1 MTVKLMRAAAQTGEI
16 HGPPPVSCMYTKPAS
31 SSSEAAPADRP
42 VEEDA
47 LSSDEHAVEAPVTPK
62 LEPSLLSIILDSCS
76 IESLDDELE
85 EEAASSTTTPDDH
98 VNEHGRTAAKALAPL
113 FDLVSKSLLPLP
125 SAHATAVTDVP
136 KNPPWLLGVIGL
148 GAANAVM
155 ACVLTSLFE
164 GLGTIVALAL
174 LCMSVLGWEAQG
186 ARDLTRDRQAIEA
199 SHTCERAVL
208 DVELDAYRQACTG
221 PARQACTEPGASVAD
236 WRAIATAE
244 VRALRHST
252 MVSVSSAASFMRAG
266 ASRCESVHEL
276 PIAATPSLEQLGAQA
291 HAARILE
298 LSLRAARRLKSRRL
312 ALGFSSW
319 SAHGWRHSEM
329 RRRLRLCVACT
340 QRLVG
345 RSGVSV
351 RWALGQWRLCTH
363 RRLQALGQQKC
374 SDMLKYARQSKE
386 REELEAKARWDA
398 EDSRDAVA
406 ADYAHSRAAC
416 VAARAR
422 QAKAEKAAE
431 AAASRAVAAERTV
444 QVLLIQLQAAEAAAA
459 AEASLLRE
467 KHELGM
473 SAELAQASARSV
485 EMARELAN
493 ERTQRAVLETMLE
506 AQREEMHAAQ
516 VVALEA
522 RAQAAEMQQLHA
534 QLQVVLQ
541 SLPRDLQRAIFVAMS
556 LYRVARSSSSTDA
569 SADVS
574 VDASVDVDSSAK
586 PPDMHRV
593 AAAAPLMGTLE
604 RSTSMGTPLTGP
616 RQPQLQISP
625 SFTPSFTP
633 SSEEWI
639 DVQDARE
646 RKLRGAHAQPQP
658 DAEPSLVTSD
668 ARSSDVLPPP
678 PEGLL
683 TSLLPVGREML
694 HSVSPAQWKRMLEKK
709 MALQDR
715 PCPSSTRQA
724 TVQDRPGLSSARQA
738 ISRQSLKQPLPLLP
752 AASPPSRLERLGR
765 PSGRASSVSPNP
777 RTRMATRSSLGTS
790 PPKRVATAMPA
801 DSEPSPPAATL
812 GQPST
817 STSTTMVHAARAA
830 ALAAASWMPPG
841 SKEPM

>member
-1 MTVKLMRAAAQTGEI
+1 
-16 HGPPPVSCMYTKPAS
+16 
-31 SSSEAAPADRP
+31 
-42 VEEDA
+42 
-47 LSSDEHAVEAPVTPK
+47 
-62 LEPSLLSIILDSCS
+62 
-76 IESLDDELE
+76 
-85 EEAASSTTTPDDH
+85 
-98 VNEHGRTAAKALAPL
+98 
-113 FDLVSKSLLPLP
+113 
-125 SAHATAVTDVP
+125 
-136 KNPPWLLGVIGL
+136 
-148 GAANAVM
+148 
-155 ACVLTSLFE
+155 
-164 GLGTIVALAL
+164 
-174 LCMSVLGWEAQG
+174 
-186 ARDLTRDRQAIEA
+186 
-199 SHTCERAVL
+199 
-208 DVELDAYRQACTG
+208 
-221 PARQACTEPGASVAD
+221 
-236 WRAIATAE
+236 
-244 VRALRHST
+244 
-252 MVSVSSAASFMRAG
+252 
-266 ASRCESVHEL
+266 
-276 PIAATPSLEQLGAQA
+276 
-291 HAARILE
+291 
-298 LSLRAARRLKSRRL
+298 
-312 ALGFSSW
+312 
-319 SAHGWRHSEM
+319 
-329 RRRLRLCVACT
+329 
-340 QRLVG
+340 
-345 RSGVSV
+345 
-351 RWALGQWRLCTH
+351 
-363 RRLQALGQQKC
+363 
-374 SDMLKYARQSKE
+374 
-386 REELEAKARWDA
+386 
-398 EDSRDAVA
+398 
-406 ADYAHSRAAC
+406 
-416 VAARAR
+416 
-422 QAKAEKAAE
+422 
-431 AAASRAVAAERTV
+431 VAAERTV
-444 QVLLIQLQAAEAAAA
+444 QVLLIQLQAAEAATA

-473 SAELAQASARSV
+473 RSV
-485 EMARELAN
+485 EMARELAS

-516 VVALEA
+516 VAALEA

-569 SADVS
+569 SADMS

-790 PPKRVATAMPA
+790 PPKRAATANA
-801 DSEPSPPAATL
+801 
-812 GQPST
+812 G
-817 STSTTMVHAARAA
+817 R
-830 ALAAASWMPPG
+830 
-841 SKEPM
+841 

>member
-1 MTVKLMRAAAQTGEI
+1 
-16 HGPPPVSCMYTKPAS
+16 MYTKPAS

-47 LSSDEHAVEAPVTPK
+47 HLSSDEHPVEAPVTPK
-62 LEPSLLSIILDSCS
+62 LEPSLLSIILESCS

-85 EEAASSTTTPDDH
+85 EEASSTTTPDDH

-113 FDLVSKSLLPLP
+113 FDLVSKTSPPPLQPVP
-125 SAHATAVTDVP
+125 SALATAVTDVP

-186 ARDLTRDRQAIEA
+186 GTRDLTRDRQAIEA

-208 DVELDAYRQACTG
+208 DVELDVYRQACTG
-221 PARQACTEPGASVAD
+221 LAESEPGASVAD

-266 ASRCESVHEL
+266 VSRCESVHEL

-319 SAHGWRHSEM
+319 SAHCWRHSEV
-329 RRRLRLCVACT
+329 RRRLRVCVACT

-374 SDMLKYARQSKE
+374 SDMLKHARQSKE

-459 AEASLLRE
+459 AAASLLRE

-493 ERTQRAVLETMLE
+493 ESTQRAVLETMLE

-516 VVALEA
+516 VAALEA

-646 RKLRGAHAQPQP
+646 RKLRGAQAQPQP

-752 AASPPSRLERLGR
+752 AASPPSRLERLRR

-790 PPKRVATAMPA
+790 PPKRAATAMPA

>member
-1 MTVKLMRAAAQTGEI
+1 MVQLINISCREVLMTAVL
-16 HGPPPVSCMYTKPAS
+16 MYTKPAS

-47 LSSDEHAVEAPVTPK
+47 HLSSDEHPVEAPVTPK
-62 LEPSLLSIILDSCS
+62 LEPSLLSIILESCS

-85 EEAASSTTTPDDH
+85 EEASSTTTPDDH

-113 FDLVSKSLLPLP
+113 FDLVSKTSPPPLQPVP
-125 SAHATAVTDVP
+125 SALATAVTDVP

-186 ARDLTRDRQAIEA
+186 GTRDLTRDRQAIEA
-199 SHTCERAVL
+199 SHTCERTVL
-208 DVELDAYRQACTG
+208 DVELDVYRQACTG
-221 PARQACTEPGASVAD
+221 LAESEPGASVAD

-329 RRRLRLCVACT
+329 RRRLRVCVACT

-374 SDMLKYARQSKE
+374 SDMLKHARQSKE

-431 AAASRAVAAERTV
+431 AA
-444 QVLLIQLQAAEAAAA
+444 
-459 AEASLLRE
+459 
-467 KHELGM
+467 
-473 SAELAQASARSV
+473 
-485 EMARELAN
+485 
-493 ERTQRAVLETMLE
+493 
-506 AQREEMHAAQ
+506 
-516 VVALEA
+516 
-522 RAQAAEMQQLHA
+522 
-534 QLQVVLQ
+534 
-541 SLPRDLQRAIFVAMS
+541 
-556 LYRVARSSSSTDA
+556 
-569 SADVS
+569 
-574 VDASVDVDSSAK
+574 
-586 PPDMHRV
+586 V
-593 AAAAPLMGTLE
+593 AAAAKTAAAGASTARAATASGAAKSARATTAPGAAAKGATAARADITLL
-604 RSTSMGTPLTGP
+604 RHH
-616 RQPQLQISP
+616 RHR
-625 SFTPSFTP
+625 
-633 SSEEWI
+633 
-639 DVQDARE
+639 AR
-646 RKLRGAHAQPQP
+646 RHLRLAA
-658 DAEPSLVTSD
+658 TTRRM
-668 ARSSDVLPPP
+668 ARRTARL
-678 PEGLL
+678 
-683 TSLLPVGREML
+683 
-694 HSVSPAQWKRMLEKK
+694 
-709 MALQDR
+709 
-715 PCPSSTRQA
+715 CPSSSLPRLRRRTSPERCSNGQSVQRAHVRLRLDCRRSTGHWRGSAAARARAQRPPRPSEATARARNPPARPARAPSGRLDHHERDSRRTGCSRQIGCAARLHKAPVAAQALAAVAKPTQVTSHRAARRSPEGQRRQA
-724 TVQDRPGLSSARQA
+724 TG
-738 ISRQSLKQPLPLLP
+738 
-752 AASPPSRLERLGR
+752 
-765 PSGRASSVSPNP
+765 
-777 RTRMATRSSLGTS
+777 
-790 PPKRVATAMPA
+790 
-801 DSEPSPPAATL
+801 
-812 GQPST
+812 
-817 STSTTMVHAARAA
+817 
-830 ALAAASWMPPG
+830 
-841 SKEPM
+841 

>member
-1 MTVKLMRAAAQTGEI
+1 MQLSSFMNFIGEVLMGVTI
-16 HGPPPVSCMYTKPAS
+16 PPQSPLARMYTKPAA

-42 VEEDA
+42 AEEDA
-47 LSSDEHAVEAPVTPK
+47 LSSDEHEVEAPVTPK
-62 LEPSLLSIILDSCS
+62 LEPSLLSIILESCS

-85 EEAASSTTTPDDH
+85 EEAASSTATPDDH
-98 VNEHGRTAAKALAPL
+98 VNEDGRTAAKALAPL
-113 FDLVSKSLLPLP
+113 FDLVSKTPPPPPRCL
-125 SAHATAVTDVP
+125 ATAVTDVP

-174 LCMSVLGWEAQG
+174 LCMSVLGWEAQC
-186 ARDLTRDRQAIEA
+186 ARDRQAIEA
-199 SHTCERAVL
+199 SHTCERTVL
-208 DVELDAYRQACTG
+208 DVELDAYRQACTRL
-221 PARQACTEPGASVAD
+221 AESEPGASVAD

-252 MVSVSSAASFMRAG
+252 VVSVSSAESFMRAG
-266 ASRCESVHEL
+266 ASRCEPVHEL
-276 PIAATPSLEQLGAQA
+276 PIATPPSLEQLGAQA
-291 HAARILE
+291 HADRILE

-319 SAHGWRHSEM
+319 SAHGLRHSEV
-329 RRRLRLCVACT
+329 RRRLRVCVACT

-374 SDMLKYARQSKE
+374 SDVLKRARQSKE

-398 EDSRDAVA
+398 EDSRDAVV

-431 AAASRAVAAERTV
+431 AAASRTVAAERTV
-444 QVLLIQLQAAEAAAA
+444 QVLLIQLQAAEVAAA
-459 AEASLLRE
+459 AEVSLLRE

-516 VVALEA
+516 VAALEA

-556 LYRVARSSSSTDA
+556 LNRVARSSSSTDA
-569 SADVS
+569 SVDVS
-574 VDASVDVDSSAK
+574 VDASADVDSSAK
-586 PPDMHRV
+586 PPDLHRV

-616 RQPQLQISP
+616 RQPQR
-625 SFTPSFTP
+625 
-633 SSEEWI
+633 
-639 DVQDARE
+639 AR
-646 RKLRGAHAQPQP
+646 AQPQP
-658 DAEPSLVTSD
+658 DAEPSLVAPASD
-668 ARSSDVLPPP
+668 AHSSDVLPPP

-724 TVQDRPGLSSARQA
+724 TVQDRPGLSSSRQA

-752 AASPPSRLERLGR
+752 AASRLERLGR

-777 RTRMATRSSLGTS
+777 RTRMATRSSLRTS
-790 PPKRVATAMPA
+790 PPKPSATAIPA

-817 STSTTMVHAARAA
+817 RWSMRR
-830 ALAAASWMPPG
+830 
-841 SKEPM
+841 EPQR

>member
-1 MTVKLMRAAAQTGEI
+1 MVQLINISCREVLMTAVL
-16 HGPPPVSCMYTKPAS
+16 MYTKPAS

-47 LSSDEHAVEAPVTPK
+47 HLSSDEHPVEAPVTPK
-62 LEPSLLSIILDSCS
+62 LEPSLLSIILESCS

-85 EEAASSTTTPDDH
+85 EEASSTTTPDDH

-113 FDLVSKSLLPLP
+113 FDLVSKTSPPPLQPVP
-125 SAHATAVTDVP
+125 SALATAVTDVP

-164 GLGTIVALAL
+164 GLGTIVALTL

-186 ARDLTRDRQAIEA
+186 GTRDLTRDRQAIEA
-199 SHTCERAVL
+199 SHTCERTVL
-208 DVELDAYRQACTG
+208 DVELDVYRQACTG
-221 PARQACTEPGASVAD
+221 LAESEPGASVAD

-252 MVSVSSAASFMRAG
+252 MVSVSSAASFMRAD
-266 ASRCESVHEL
+266 ASRCEPVHEL
-276 PIAATPSLEQLGAQA
+276 PIEATPSLEQLGAQA

-319 SAHGWRHSEM
+319 SAHGWRHSEV
-329 RRRLRLCVACT
+329 RRRLRVCVACT

-374 SDMLKYARQSKE
+374 SDMLKHARQSKE

-444 QVLLIQLQAAEAAAA
+444 QVLLIQLQAAEAATA

-467 KHELGM
+467 QHELGM
-473 SAELAQASARSV
+473 RSV
-485 EMARELAN
+485 EMARELAS

-506 AQREEMHAAQ
+506 AQREEVHAAQ
-516 VVALEA
+516 VAALEA

-556 LYRVARSSSSTDA
+556 LNRVARSSSSTDA
-569 SADVS
+569 SVDASVDVS

-586 PPDMHRV
+586 PPDIHRV
-593 AAAAPLMGTLE
+593 AAAAPLGTLE

-646 RKLRGAHAQPQP
+646 RKLRWAHAQPQP
-658 DAEPSLVTSD
+658 DAEPSLVTWD
-668 ARSSDVLPPP
+668 AHSSDVLPPP

-738 ISRQSLKQPLPLLP
+738 ISRQSIKQPLPLLP
-752 AASPPSRLERLGR
+752 AVSPPSRLERLRR

>member
-1 MTVKLMRAAAQTGEI
+1 
-16 HGPPPVSCMYTKPAS
+16 MYTKPAS

-47 LSSDEHAVEAPVTPK
+47 HLSSDEHPVEAPVTPK
-62 LEPSLLSIILDSCS
+62 LEPSLLSIILESCS

-113 FDLVSKSLLPLP
+113 FDLVSKTSPPPLQPVP
-125 SAHATAVTDVP
+125 SALATAVTDVP

-186 ARDLTRDRQAIEA
+186 GTRDLNRDRQAIEA

-221 PARQACTEPGASVAD
+221 LAESEPGASVAD

-252 MVSVSSAASFMRAG
+252 MVSLSSAASFMRAG

-319 SAHGWRHSEM
+319 SAHGLRHSEV
-329 RRRLRLCVACT
+329 RRRLRVCVACT

-374 SDMLKYARQSKE
+374 SDMLKHARQSKE

-422 QAKAEKAAE
+422 QAKAEMAAK

-506 AQREEMHAAQ
+506 AQREDMHAAQ
-516 VVALEA
+516 EAALEA

-646 RKLRGAHAQPQP
+646 RKLRWAQAQPQP
-658 DAEPSLVTSD
+658 DAEPSLVASD

-790 PPKRVATAMPA
+790 PPKRAATAMPA

-817 STSTTMVHAARAA
+817 STSTMMVHAARAA

>member
-1 MTVKLMRAAAQTGEI
+1 MVQLINISCREVLMTAVL
-16 HGPPPVSCMYTKPAS
+16 MYTKPAS

-47 LSSDEHAVEAPVTPK
+47 HLSSDEHPVEAPVTPK
-62 LEPSLLSIILDSCS
+62 LEPSLLSIILESCS

-113 FDLVSKSLLPLP
+113 FDLVSKTSPPPLQPVP
-125 SAHATAVTDVP
+125 SALATAVTDVP

-186 ARDLTRDRQAIEA
+186 GTRDLNRDRQAIEA

-221 PARQACTEPGASVAD
+221 LAESEPGASVAD

-252 MVSVSSAASFMRAG
+252 MVSLSSAASFMRAG

-319 SAHGWRHSEM
+319 SAHGLRHSEV
-329 RRRLRLCVACT
+329 RRRLRVCVACT

-374 SDMLKYARQSKE
+374 SDMLKHARQSKE

-516 VVALEA
+516 VAALEA

-646 RKLRGAHAQPQP
+646 RKLRWAQAQPQP
-658 DAEPSLVTSD
+658 DAEPSLVASD
-668 ARSSDVLPPP
+668 AHSSDVLPPP

-790 PPKRVATAMPA
+790 PTKRAASAMQA

>member
-1 MTVKLMRAAAQTGEI
+1 MVQLINISCREVLMTAVL
-16 HGPPPVSCMYTKPAS
+16 MYTKPAS

-47 LSSDEHAVEAPVTPK
+47 HLSSDEHPVEAPVTPK
-62 LEPSLLSIILDSCS
+62 LEPSLLSIILESCS

-85 EEAASSTTTPDDH
+85 EEATTTPDDH

-113 FDLVSKSLLPLP
+113 FDLVSKTSPPPLQPVP
-125 SAHATAVTDVP
+125 SALATAVTDVP

-186 ARDLTRDRQAIEA
+186 GTRDLTRDRQAIEA
-199 SHTCERAVL
+199 SHTCERTVL

-221 PARQACTEPGASVAD
+221 LAESEPGASVAD

-266 ASRCESVHEL
+266 ASRCEPVHEL

-319 SAHGWRHSEM
+319 SAHGWRHSEV
-329 RRRLRLCVACT
+329 RRRLRVCVACT

-374 SDMLKYARQSKE
+374 SDMLKHACQSKE

-444 QVLLIQLQAAEAAAA
+444 QVLLIQLQAAEAATA

-467 KHELGM
+467 QHELGM
-473 SAELAQASARSV
+473 RSV
-485 EMARELAN
+485 EMARELAS

-506 AQREEMHAAQ
+506 AQREEVHAAQ
-516 VVALEA
+516 VAALEA
-522 RAQAAEMQQLHA
+522 R
-534 QLQVVLQ
+534 
-541 SLPRDLQRAIFVAMS
+541 
-556 LYRVARSSSSTDA
+556 
-569 SADVS
+569 
-574 VDASVDVDSSAK
+574 
-586 PPDMHRV
+586 
-593 AAAAPLMGTLE
+593 
-604 RSTSMGTPLTGP
+604 
-616 RQPQLQISP
+616 
-625 SFTPSFTP
+625 
-633 SSEEWI
+633 
-639 DVQDARE
+639 
-646 RKLRGAHAQPQP
+646 
-658 DAEPSLVTSD
+658 
-668 ARSSDVLPPP
+668 
-678 PEGLL
+678 GL
-683 TSLLPVGREML
+683 
-694 HSVSPAQWKRMLEKK
+694 
-709 MALQDR
+709 
-715 PCPSSTRQA
+715 
-724 TVQDRPGLSSARQA
+724 
-738 ISRQSLKQPLPLLP
+738 
-752 AASPPSRLERLGR
+752 
-765 PSGRASSVSPNP
+765 
-777 RTRMATRSSLGTS
+777 
-790 PPKRVATAMPA
+790 
-801 DSEPSPPAATL
+801 
-812 GQPST
+812 
-817 STSTTMVHAARAA
+817 
-830 ALAAASWMPPG
+830 
-841 SKEPM
+841 